1 MITLLAHHLELR
13 HVPVV
18 LAIMAAGFWI
28 GLEIASRLGRRK
40 PRS

>member
-1 MITLLAHHLELR
+1 MIALLAHHLELR

-18 LAIMAAGFWI
+18 LAILAAGFWI
-28 GLEIASRLGRRK
+28 GLELASRFTRRK